1 MTFRCTRQEGRAV
14 GRASRPVAVHAP
26 RDGQEA
32 LSRPTILISGHRGV
46 ECG

>member
-1 MTFRCTRQEGRAV
+1 MWMIIRNVFSGVESICR
-14 GRASRPVAVHAP
+14 HAE

-32 LSRPTILISGHRGV
+32 LSRPTILISGHHGV